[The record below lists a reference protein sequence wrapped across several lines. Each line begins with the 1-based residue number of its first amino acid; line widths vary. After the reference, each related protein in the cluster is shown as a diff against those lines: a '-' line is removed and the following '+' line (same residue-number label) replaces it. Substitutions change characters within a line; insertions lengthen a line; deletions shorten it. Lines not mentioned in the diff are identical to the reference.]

1 MVRKDRPMND
11 ALWIALPFVASLG
24 SGVLVYIVS
33 QAHNEAALSR
43 DRESLTEA
51 RTQLIHQQKALEDR
65 VRAVQAEARR
75 QAFDEFL
82 ADVRVEER
90 HYMREIE
97 SPTDRRKCLVLQ
109 ERVCFRNIPLCQWIE
124 RELPLERGRETGH
137 RLPPPESVSDPVALP
152 AETRVRR
159 LLR

>member
-1 MVRKDRPMND
+1 MNE

-33 QAHNEAALSR
+33 QAHNEAALWR
-43 DRESLTEA
+43 YRESLTEV
-51 RTQLIHQQKALEDR
+51 RTQLTQQQKAMEDR

-97 SPTDRRKCLVLQ
+97 SPSERRKCLVLQ
-109 ERVCFRNIPLCQWIE
+109 ERVCFRNIPLSQWTE
-124 RELPLERGRETGH
+124 RELPVEREVELNH
-137 RLPPPESVSDPVALP
+137 RLPSSKTVAEPVAMP
-152 AETRVRR
+152 NGGRVRR